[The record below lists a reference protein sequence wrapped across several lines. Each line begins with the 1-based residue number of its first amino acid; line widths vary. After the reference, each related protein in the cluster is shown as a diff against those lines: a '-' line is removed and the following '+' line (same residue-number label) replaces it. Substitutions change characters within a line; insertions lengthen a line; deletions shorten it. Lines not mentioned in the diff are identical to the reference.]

1 MIIFSPRTFQIF
13 TLLPVSSRI
22 RKGTAS
28 EAALV
33 SKVLP
38 SMLLDFLPVQE
49 VMNKI
54 FSEFLSSQQ
63 PHPELIAQVAF
74 EVCVISSPRIPHFFP
89 L

>member
-1 MIIFSPRTFQIF
+1 MTDDIGFDVFLFLYIDIS
-13 TLLPVSSRI
+13 TLRM

-28 EAALV
+28 EATLV
-33 SKVLP
+33 AKILP

-63 PHPELIAQVAF
+63 PHPELIAKVAF
-74 EVCVISSPRIPHFFP
+74 EVCKFTACYQ
-89 L
+89 